1 MNEQKPT
8 FLKNDVVRRTDLAW
22 EDWPA
27 IHAFL
32 KDELICHLAVNNNEA
47 PYVVALSFTFTGTQF
62 LLHSSRHGLLAKL
75 LREQPIVTIQVDRAV
90 ALLKAPKGQNTSLEY
105 YSVIA
110 RCETNFR
117 DVVEDVHAHQMR
129 ALGKFRPENDYIPV
143 EVAAAAPIVAYQCTV
158 LEMTA
163 KKRILADGQYSP
175 PGLPK
180 APYLRYP
187 FPSGACISG
196 LGPDAFD
203 EMRFRDPN
211 RST

>member
-1 MNEQKPT
+1 MTEATPAY
-8 FLKNDVVRRTDLAW
+8 LKNDAVRRTDLAW
-22 EDWPA
+22 DDWPA

-32 KDELICHLAVNNNEA
+32 KDELICHIAVNGADA
-47 PYVVALSFTFTGTQF
+47 PYMAALSYTFTGTQF

-75 LREQPIVTIQVDRAV
+75 LREQPIITLQVDRAV

-117 DVVEDVHAHQMR
+117 EVVEDVHAHQME
-129 ALGKFRPENDYIPV
+129 ALDKFRPERDYIPP
-143 EVAAAAPIVAYQCTV
+143 EVAAAAPIVAYRCTV
-158 LEMTA
+158 LEMSA

-175 PGLPK
+175 PGLPQ

-187 FPSGACISG
+187 FQKGACISG

-203 EMRFRDPN
+203 KMRFRTPEQP
-211 RST
+211 T